1 MSNISQCNTS
11 VAPTVLV
18 DHDQLF
24 VTSENVA
31 EVFGKEHKHVL
42 RDIEKIL
49 SENDDSRAPNFGL
62 SDEIRDLGFMKKKFK
77 VYRLT
82 RDGLMFLVMGY
93 TGKKANALKW
103 AYIDEFNRMEKELRG
118 EGRKTITPEQQ
129 FAIREAVN
137 ALARRTKRPHQSIYP
152 ELYRAFDIP
161 RYTELL
167 EKDFPAAMIMLGAG
181 NRVALETNCEEMVEI
196 SRDLLLHIAG
206 FVYEVRYLHRPMLD
220 GLYQFLRAA
229 KSPMAGSFYEFATS
243 MKFARIETHLKRHGM
258 DVKDLFYEQIKHL
271 SLDDRLA
278 RLPR

>member
-1 MSNISQCNTS
+1 MSHISQRNAS

-18 DHDQLF
+18 EHDQLF

-31 EVFGKEHKHVL
+31 KVFEKRHDHVL
-42 RDIEKIL
+42 RDIENIL
-49 SENDDSRAPNFGL
+49 AENDESRAPNFGV

-181 NRVALETNCEEMVEI
+181 NRVALETNREEMVEI